1 MEEFIWAYL
10 IQVESIIQLVAC
22 RYIYSVVD
30 IFTLFPSKLSGL
42 RQLFIV
48 EAVPS
53 FPSAWD
59 LKFSFSLLNGV

>member
-30 IFTLFPSKLSGL
+30 IFTLFPSK
-42 RQLFIV
+42 FT
-48 EAVPS
+48 
-53 FPSAWD
+53 
-59 LKFSFSLLNGV
+59 